1 MTTGG
6 RGRKWLTTLVLMAA
20 IVVAAGYASTVVLDA
35 LNLHISRCSDQSAP
49 EYIADRAERAHSCGR
64 E

>member
-1 MTTGG
+1 MTAEPA
-6 RGRKWLTTLVLMAA
+6 RPRWLTTLVLMAA
-20 IVVAAGYASTVVLDA
+20 IVVAAGYAFTVVLDA

>member
-6 RGRKWLTTLVLMAA
+6 RGWKWLTTLLLAAA
-20 IVVAAGYASTVVLDA
+20 IVVAAGYAFIVVLDA

-49 EYIADRAERAHSCGR
+49 EYIANRAERAHVCGQ